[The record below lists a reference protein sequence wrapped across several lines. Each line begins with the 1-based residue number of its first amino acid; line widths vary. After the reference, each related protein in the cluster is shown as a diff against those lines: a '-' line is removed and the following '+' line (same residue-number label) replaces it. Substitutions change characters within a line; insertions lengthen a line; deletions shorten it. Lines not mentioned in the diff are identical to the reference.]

1 MNNKILRFI
10 LGEGSQRRKEA
21 VEETKKMA
29 KEIRLS
35 NSARD
40 IDETIGY
47 LIEHKI
53 DVNFKVY

>member
-10 LGEGSQRRKEA
+10 LNEGSQRRKGA
-21 VEETKKMA
+21 VKETEKMA

-35 NSARD
+35 SSAKD
-40 IDETIGY
+40 IDEMIGY